1 MLEGWLVYPF
11 ALFVATI
18 VGVRDARRDLPG
30 FVVAMRV
37 LFVLYLGW
45 VVGAT
50 LFPLPVNAVV
60 VRLEADGRGVS
71 WGLVPLASIREVVR
85 DGSRFAQLWIIGG
98 NVLTLAPF
106 GFLLPFAAPG
116 LATWRRMASAAV
128 LFPLAIELSQLS
140 ISLVL
145 GYSYRV
151 TELDDVLLN
160 FAGVLLGYAVFTA
173 LRARS
178 MITVAHTDPR
188 QAPSARPRG
197 RRP

>member
-1 MLEGWLVYPF
+1 
-11 ALFVATI
+11 
-18 VGVRDARRDLPG
+18 
-30 FVVAMRV
+30 MRV

-50 LFPLPVNAVV
+50 LFPLPVNAVI
-60 VRLEADGRGVS
+60 VRLEADGRGAS

-85 DGSRFAQLWIIGG
+85 EGSRFAQSWIIGG

-106 GFLLPFAAPG
+106 GFLVPFAAPG

-128 LFPLAIELSQLS
+128 LFPPAVELSQLS

-173 LRARS
+173 LRAGG
-178 MITVAHTDPR
+178 MMTVVDAGPR
-188 QAPSARPRG
+188 RTPSPRPRG